1 MPLPSTGWHKSSYS
15 DDRLDACVEACVR
28 TNGDGVLIRDSKD
41 HARHPLTVSPE
52 AWQAF
57 LGTPLTGRGP
67 LG

>member
-15 DDRLDACVEACVR
+15 SERLEACVEACVR

-41 HARHPLTVSPE
+41 HAQHPLSISPG

-57 LGTPLTGRGP
+57 LGDHLLAAVPT
-67 LG
+67 